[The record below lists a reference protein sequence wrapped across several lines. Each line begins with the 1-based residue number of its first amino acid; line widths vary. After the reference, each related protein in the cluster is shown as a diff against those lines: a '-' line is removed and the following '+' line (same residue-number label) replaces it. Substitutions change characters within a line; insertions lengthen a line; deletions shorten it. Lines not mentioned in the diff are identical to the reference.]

1 MTSTPITMSSKL
13 PDLWPGLLTEW
24 QTLDKPDS
32 SMANTKAPSRYYS
45 TNRVTRNR
53 YCLRS
58 QRGFATEN
66 GFTDN
71 PAEAIQLVDH
81 ETAAQ
86 RVLQSGRID
95 LLPCLVTFEFNG
107 DHWKPVQ
114 A

>member
-1 MTSTPITMSSKL
+1 MTQITTLRMQL
-13 PDLWPGLLTEW
+13 DAWPGLAMATPN
-24 QTLDKPDS
+24 LDKQDS
-32 SMANTKAPSRYYS
+32 FTDNSSQRFYS
-45 TNRVTRNR
+45 SVKSPVTRSR

-58 QRGFATEN
+58 QHGFATEN

-86 RVLQSGRID
+86 RVLQSGRHD
-95 LLPCLVTFEFNG
+95 LLPHPVTFQFDG

>member
-1 MTSTPITMSSKL
+1 MTLITTSKL
-13 PDLWPGLLTEW
+13 LPEPWPGLSTEW
-24 QTLDKPDS
+24 QTSDKQDS
-32 SMANTKAPSRYYS
+32 STANTKALSRYCS

-58 QRGFATEN
+58 LHGFATEN

-86 RVLQSGRID
+86 RVLQAGRHD
-95 LLPCLVTFEFNG
+95 LLPHPVTFQFDG
-107 DHWKPVQ
+107 HYWTPVK